1 MLARV
6 TPVSPSQ
13 LVARRALAV
22 GEPLRALGLIG
33 RDDSAPALM
42 LRGIAYAQLGDLDL
56 ARVSLS
62 RAAALADEPLTRARA
77 RAALVE
83 IALNAGDP
91 GPAARDATACAE
103 ELDELGDGRNAA
115 MQRLVLARA
124 EVLLGRLGEARHVVE
139 QVMTADSPADLFAV
153 ACLAQAEIAVR
164 GLAATAARDALAR
177 ARRSLEGAPHP
188 LLERA
193 LAALEG
199 ELSVPVARILR
210 SGALKDADLFAIEDA
225 SRGQVL
231 LVDACRQLAIG
242 GRVTIPL
249 ARRPVL
255 FALLLALG
263 RAWPGSV
270 ARDELAARAFD
281 ARKVNASHRSRLRV
295 EMGRLRRIMDGLAA
309 EPKASDDGY
318 VLSSAAGRRRAAPS
332 FGRRGRTYRVSARR
346 WRLVVGAGSRRAR
359 RRLEEDG
366 AARARGARGERRRG
380 AHGQGQATCAMR
392 DREAPSRHEC
402 YSSDSC
408 PRGRGSEEAP

>member
-33 RDDSAPALM
+33 RDDSATALM

-139 QVMTADSPADLFAV
+139 QVMTADLPADLFAV
-153 ACLAQAEIAVR
+153 ACLAQAEIAIR

-193 LAALEG
+193 LGALEG

-210 SGALKDADLFAIEDA
+210 SGALKDADLFAIEDV

-263 RAWPGSV
+263 RAWPDSV

-295 EMGRLRRIMDGLAA
+295 EMGRLRKIMDGLAA

-318 VLSSAAGRRRAAPS
+318 VLTSARDVVVLLPPSDDEAARIGFLLADGASWSAQGLAEHAGVSRRTAQRALGALVASAAAV
-332 FGRRGRTYRVSARR
+332 RT
-346 WRLVVGAGSRRAR
+346 
-359 RRLEEDG
+359 
-366 AARARGARGERRRG
+366 
-380 AHGQGQATCAMR
+380 
-392 DREAPSRHEC
+392 
-402 YSSDSC
+402 
-408 PRGRGSEEAP
+408 GRGKHVRYARPGGSIASRMLLLGLVPQR